1 MNRTFPASASAL
13 TAVRAFIRERADEVS
28 FFPEV
33 ADDLVLAV
41 SEACTNAVLHSRSSQ
56 IEVTWRPLED
66 GAEVRVRDAGVFQRP
81 PLSSDWIPS
90 HGFGIPIMKSLVNEV
105 SIEGG
110 TEREP
115 GTLVRLVMRKRPRR
129 RSSDVSA

>member
-13 TAVRAFIRERADEVS
+13 TAVRAFIRERADDLS
-28 FFPEV
+28 FVPEV
-33 ADDLVLAV
+33 TEDLVLAV

-66 GAEVRVRDAGVFQRP
+66 GAEVRVRDVGIFQRP
-81 PLSSDWIPS
+81 PLNSDWIPTS
-90 HGFGIPIMKSLVNEV
+90 GFGIPIMKSLVNEM
-105 SIEGG
+105 SIERG
-110 TEREP
+110 TERKP

-129 RSSDVSA
+129 RSADALA

>member
-1 MNRTFPASASAL
+1 M
-13 TAVRAFIRERADEVS
+13 EVM
-28 FFPEV
+28 
-33 ADDLVLAV
+33 
-41 SEACTNAVLHSRSSQ
+41 
-56 IEVTWRPLED
+56 WRPLED
-66 GAEVRVRDAGVFQRP
+66 GAEVRVRDAGVLQRP
-81 PLSSDWIPS
+81 PMSSDWIPS
-90 HGFGIPIMKSLVNEV
+90 RGFGIPIMKSLVNEV